1 MEKEAGDTKRENWQ
15 TEEAKSRQI
24 NRKTR
29 LREKK
34 QTEKYKQK
42 RLIDRQAID
51 RQAKE
56 NRLQHRWTIAKR
68 PKDRYLP
75 RQSGEVNES

>member
-42 RLIDRQAID
+42 RLIDRQA
-51 RQAKE
+51 KE

-68 PKDRYLP
+68 PKDMYLP
-75 RQSGEVNES
+75 RQSGEENES

>member
-42 RLIDRQAID
+42 RLIDRQA
-51 RQAKE
+51 KE

>member
-24 NRKTR
+24 NRNTR

-42 RLIDRQAID
+42 RLID

-75 RQSGEVNES
+75 RQSGEENES

>member
-42 RLIDRQAID
+42 RLIDRQA
-51 RQAKE
+51 KE

-75 RQSGEVNES
+75 RQSGEENES